1 MNDIVF
7 GYLHCGRKM
16 RFRSEIRAKR
26 FADRFNKKKDE
37 KIYPYF
43 CKICEGWHNGH
54 PNNGR
59 EEHGSTMG
67 KNT

>member
-7 GYLHCGRKM
+7 GYLHCGRKI
-16 RFRSEIRAKR
+16 RFKSKCRAQNV
-26 FADRFNKKKDE
+26 ADQTNKKQSN

-54 PNNGR
+54 KK
-59 EEHGSTMG
+59 EEKT
-67 KNT
+67 